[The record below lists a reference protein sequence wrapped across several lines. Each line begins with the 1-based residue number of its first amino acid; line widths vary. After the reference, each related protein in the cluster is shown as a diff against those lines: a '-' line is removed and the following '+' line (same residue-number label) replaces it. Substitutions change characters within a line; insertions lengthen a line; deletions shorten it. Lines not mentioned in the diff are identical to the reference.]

1 MKGKDRIMTAN
12 ARTPRAGSRGITG
25 IFTLAIA
32 AMIALVAL
40 GFIFAAWRTIEPGY
54 VGIVFDKASRKVTG
68 TQEPGWTFI
77 NPFTQ
82 SITKYPIGVQTLV
95 MVREAREGQTQ
106 GDDSVKV
113 GTREGQTMHA
123 DVSVQYSVERDQAA
137 QLYQTWAGAP
147 IDVIRENLVRQVTRS
162 ALNDIAS
169 QYGWES
175 IYGEKRIEYTEK
187 VSAELERRFAD
198 KNVKFESLNLRG
210 WFLPEALQRA
220 LEAKVA
226 AQQAAAQQQY
236 QLEQATIKA
245 KQDEVAAEGAANA
258 LRAQA
263 QGEADA
269 TKIRAEAQAEANRA
283 LAQSL
288 TGDLIRYQQ
297 LQKWDGKLPVFSGG
311 GATPL
316 VDATSIISG
325 TAGSSTP

>member
-1 MKGKDRIMTAN
+1 MN
-12 ARTPRAGSRGITG
+12 ASTRAKRPGGPSVRS
-25 IFTLAIA
+25 IFTLGIA
-32 AMIALVAL
+32 ALISLVAL
-40 GFIFAAWRTIEPGY
+40 GFIFSAWRTIEPGF

-82 SITKYPIGVQTLV
+82 SVTKYPIGVQTLV
-95 MVREAREGQTQ
+95 MVREDREGQVQ

-147 IDVIRENLVRQVTRS
+147 IEVIRENLVRQVTRS

-169 QYGWES
+169 QYGWEA
-175 IYGEKRIEYTEK
+175 IYGEKRIEYTQK
-187 VSAELERRFAD
+187 VSAELTRRFAE

-269 TKIRAEAQAEANRA
+269 TKIRAQAQAEANQQ
-283 LAQSL
+283 LARSL
-288 TGDLIRYQQ
+288 TPDLIRYQQ
-297 LQKWDGKLPVFSGG
+297 LQRWDGKLPVFSGG

-316 VDATSIISG
+316 IDATSIISD
-325 TAGSSTP
+325 TAGTGQ